1 MENEIWKSIKGY
13 EGYYEI
19 SNLGRVKSVERRVIQ
34 GNHTRFV
41 KECIKKIH
49 KGAYGYPSVTL
60 CIGCKSRTIPI
71 HRLLAR
77 AFIPNP
83 ENKPFIDHINTD
95 KTDYRL
101 ENLRWVTPK
110 ENANNA
116 LTIKHSR
123 ERVYTKEVSE
133 KINRTKIERRT
144 KTAPKKVY
152 QYTKEGVFIKE
163 FSCSNVAESET
174 SVNASSIRDVCKGK
188 RFSAG
193 GFLWRYEK
201 ENDIKC
207 IKPQHPNSKPIFQ
220 FDRNMVLIKKWE
232 SVSEAARELGYNPA
246 NISRS
251 AKCKNPRGK
260 FIWRYKEM
268 L

>member
-1 MENEIWKSIKGY
+1 MEKEIWKPIKGY

-19 SNLGRVKSVERRVIQ
+19 SNCGRVKSLERYVKHGSHI
-34 GNHTRFV
+34 RFV
-41 KECIKKIH
+41 KESIKKIH

-60 CIGCKSRTIPI
+60 CKECKSRAIPI

-83 ENKPFIDHINTD
+83 EGKPFIDHINTD
-95 KTDYRL
+95 ITDYRL

-110 ENANNA
+110 ENANNP
-116 LTIKHSR
+116 LTVKHSI
-123 ERVYTKEVSE
+123 ERVYTKERSD
-133 KINRTKIERRT
+133 KINKVKIERNT

-152 QYTKEGVFIKE
+152 QYTLSGELIKE
-163 FSCSNVAESET
+163 YSCANVAEKELGIDGC
-174 SVNASSIRDVCKGK
+174 SIRYACIGK
-188 RFSAG
+188 RISAG
-193 GFLWRYEK
+193 GFLWRYNK
-201 ENDIKC
+201 ENKVEY
-207 IKPQHPNSKPIFQ
+207 KRSRHPNARPILQ
-220 FDRNMVLIKKWE
+220 FDRNMVLIKEWE
-232 SVSEAARELGYNPA
+232 SVLEASKELGYHPA

-260 FIWRYKEM
+260 FIWRYK